1 MPLPIGAGNGPATP
15 EVRSMCNVYS
25 ITTNRASICN
35 WGTFRVWQALFGSR
49 AISVLRPLSG
59 DKRK

>member
-25 ITTNRASICN
+25 IITNRASICN
-35 WGTFRVWQALFGSR
+35 WGTFRV
-49 AISVLRPLSG
+49 
-59 DKRK
+59 

>member
-25 ITTNRASICN
+25 IITNRASICN
-35 WGTFRVWQALFGSR
+35 WGTFRVWQALFRVSR
-49 AISVLRPLSG
+49 NFRPSAAIGR
-59 DKRK
+59 